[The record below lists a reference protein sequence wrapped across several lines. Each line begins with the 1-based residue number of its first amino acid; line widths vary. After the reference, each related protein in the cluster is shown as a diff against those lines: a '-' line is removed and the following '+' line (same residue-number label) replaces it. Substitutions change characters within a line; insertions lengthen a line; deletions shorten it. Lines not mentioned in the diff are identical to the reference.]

1 MKRITVDIDEED
13 LKELGISKD
22 HITID
27 ELKKQ
32 LLIQS
37 IRKKRTALQ
46 KLNEAYGFD
55 KLSEEEIFKAINESS
70 TESDNKKNSANP

>member
-37 IRKKRTALQ
+37 IRKKRMALQ
-46 KLNEAYGFD
+46 KLNEEYGFD
-55 KLSEEEIFKAINESS
+55 KLSEEEIFDAINESG